1 MKEIKFRIP
10 TSFSDVR
17 QILKEKTSRR
27 LTHNQAV
34 LKEFAQEVSKMAYK
48 RYWRNDISE
57 QMKSSV
63 FDLYAPSKLKRQ
75 LIESLGKLK

>member
-34 LKEFAQEVSKMAYK
+34 LKEFAQEVSKMAYN